1 METFFILVLY
11 TSISDEASSMYG
23 QRIYSIKPYVIIT
36 LWSFL
41 PKGEARRIPNFDGIT
56 QTTTCDTL
64 RDDDIDKGDEKW
76 GKGGWPGTVRS
87 WWAGRGTCGG
97 ESVKEITPHSLKFH
111 IYFLTFPHND
121 DKRLLV
127 GCRRHFHEALQKR
140 HSVFHIFFTLAS
152 QRVAGGVGGCC

>member
-1 METFFILVLY
+1 METFFILEHLRRGFINVWSKDIFNKVIRHHYPLIFH
-11 TSISDEASSMYG
+11 TQRGSSTNSQFRRYYANNHVRHSKRWRYR
-23 QRIYSIKPYVIIT
+23 QRWRKM
-36 LWSFL
+36 
-41 PKGEARRIPNFDGIT
+41 
-56 QTTTCDTL
+56 
-64 RDDDIDKGDEKW
+64 

-87 WWAGRGTCGG
+87 WWAGRGTSGG

-140 HSVFHIFFTLAS
+140 HSVFHVFFTLAS

>member
-1 METFFILVLY
+1 MT
-11 TSISDEASSMYG
+11 IST
-23 QRIYSIKPYVIIT
+23 KVT
-36 LWSFL
+36 
-41 PKGEARRIPNFDGIT
+41 KNGERGDDRERFGRDG
-56 QTTTCDTL
+56 
-64 RDDDIDKGDEKW
+64 
-76 GKGGWPGTVRS
+76 PG
-87 WWAGRGTCGG
+87 GG